1 MPRPTWHYTD
11 VANLWAGDQAECC
24 NKKTATISE
33 DFPRMSILRREHVV
47 SFNIPQESL
56 KMRHYLKSCTT
67 AACKWRHAWNKKM
80 LTVHMFPSICIYIC
94 IRYIFF
100 VAFCNSALQYLQ
112 NVRKLGRRPAL
123 NAWDLVAAHFESLPP
138 HPDAETSTVSFR
150 LQMDPADMSFKASM
164 SNPESILGKTSRLV
178 ISIDLHRLIVRI
190 C

>member
-100 VAFCNSALQYLQ
+100 C
-112 NVRKLGRRPAL
+112 
-123 NAWDLVAAHFESLPP
+123 
-138 HPDAETSTVSFR
+138 
-150 LQMDPADMSFKASM
+150 
-164 SNPESILGKTSRLV
+164 SILQLCSPIPSKRQKTGKKTSIERLGSCCRTLRIASATSWCWNIHRQLPTANGPCGYV
-178 ISIDLHRLIVRI
+178 LQGIDVQSRVDPWQNFKTSDLDWST
-190 C
+190 